1 MKTRLLVVVSSIGM
15 LLPAAPLW
23 AHHAFSAEF
32 DVKQPTTFEGVVTKV
47 EWTNPHVY
55 FYADVKGKDGQTV
68 NWAFETAGPNLL
80 MRLGWDRNSL
90 RIGDHVTVV
99 GYPALDG
106 AKVASARSVVLSGG
120 RKMFAGSASDGG
132 PPK

>member
-1 MKTRLLVVVSSIGM
+1 MRFRRIRFAVYVGL
-15 LLPAAPLW
+15 AALAHPLC
-23 AHHAFSAEF
+23 AHHSFSAEF
-32 DVKQPTTFEGVVTKV
+32 DIKQPTTFEGVVTKV